1 MTAKQTVQQEDLFKL
16 KSVTNPVLS
25 PDASEAVFIVTQ
37 IDKEENTYHAH
48 LHHLDV
54 NTGNSTQWTY
64 GKERVSQ
71 PQWSP
76 DGSRV
81 AFLSTRDDKNQLF
94 VMHSTGGEARKLTDY
109 QNGVSSYLWSP
120 CGTKIWLS
128 GTVVDG
134 KTFADKEEKDEKKQ
148 PEALRV
154 TTMKYKAD
162 GAGFVKDDRHSQI
175 GCLDLESGEIT
186 AFTEDPFHH
195 SLQAVSHCGKKL
207 VIGVN
212 RTENTDFDFR
222 QPLMLVDVETKEETV
237 LVDEQGYFGGA
248 AFSENDRYIAYGGS
262 DRTFENA
269 THSELY
275 VYDCE
280 NRTTLNLTEALDAP
294 VGDAVV
300 ADHQQGP
307 NPPEAV
313 WTEGDYL
320 YFQVTTMGDVRL
332 YFADLEGSLYPASP
346 ESEHV
351 YDYDVAKNG
360 QFALAAIS
368 DPVNPGELYR
378 LDIATGER
386 KALTSFNETY
396 VADTIL
402 IQPETIQLEG
412 AGGFDVHGWLLKPAN
427 YKEGSKYPL
436 VVNIHG
442 GPHAMYGN
450 SFFHE
455 MQVLAAQGW
464 GVLYINPRGSH
475 GYSQAF
481 VDAVRGDYGGGD
493 YQDIMDAL
501 DDVLERQDW
510 IDKDRL
516 GVTGGSYG
524 GFMTNWIVGHT
535 DRFKAAVTQRSI
547 SNWISF
553 FGVSDIGYYFS
564 DWQIKADMTDVET
577 LWKHSPLKYAENV
590 KTPLL
595 ILHSENDLRCPIE
608 QAEQLYITLKS
619 MHKET
624 EFVRFPEA
632 DHNLSRTGKPNLR
645 ITRLNEL
652 TGWFEKYL

>member
-1 MTAKQTVQQEDLFKL
+1 MTAKQTVQHKDLL
-16 KSVTNPVLS
+16 DIQSVTNPVLS
-25 PDASEAVFIVTQ
+25 PDAAEAIFIVTQ
-37 IDKEENTYHAH
+37 IDEKENTYHAH
-48 LHHLDV
+48 LHHVQVDS
-54 NTGNSTQWTY
+54 GKSTQWTY

-76 DGSRV
+76 DGSQV
-81 AFLSTRDDKNQLF
+81 AFLSTRDEKNQLYLLQAA
-94 VMHSTGGEARKLTDY
+94 GGEARKLTDY
-109 QNGVSSYLWSP
+109 ETGVTRFLWSP
-120 CGTKIWLS
+120 CGKKIWLTS
-128 GTVVDG
+128 TLEDG
-134 KTFADKEEKDEKKQ
+134 KTFTDKKEKEENKQ

-162 GAGFVKDDRHSQI
+162 GAGFVKEDHHSQI
-175 GCLDLESGEIT
+175 GCLDLDTEEIT
-186 AFTEDPFHH
+186 AFTNELFHH
-195 SLQAVSHCGKKL
+195 SLNAISHCGKKL

-212 RTENTDFDFR
+212 RAENKDFDFR
-222 QPLMLVDVETKEETV
+222 QPLYLVDVETKEEKT
-237 LVDEQGYFGGA
+237 LVDEEGYFGGA
-248 AFSENDRYIAYGGS
+248 TFSEDDRYIAYTGS
-262 DRTFENA
+262 VRTFENA

-275 VYDCE
+275 IYDTE
-280 NRTTLNLTEALDAP
+280 NQTTLNLTEGLDAP
-294 VGDAVV
+294 LGDAVV
-300 ADHQQGP
+300 ADTQQGP
-307 NPPEAV
+307 NPPDAV
-313 WTEGDYL
+313 WTEGNYL

-346 ESEHV
+346 ESEHI

-360 QFALAAIS
+360 LFALAAIS
-368 DPVNPGELYR
+368 NPVNPGELYR

-386 KALTSFNETY
+386 EALTSFNETY
-396 VADTIL
+396 VNDTIL
-402 IQPETIQLEG
+402 VQPETIQMEG
-412 AGGFDVHGWLLKPAN
+412 AGGFDVHGWLMKPAT
-427 YKEGSKYPL
+427 YKEGSHYPL

-475 GYSQAF
+475 GYSQEF

-501 DDVLERQDW
+501 DDVLENHEW
-510 IDKDRL
+510 IDKEKL

-564 DWQIKADMTDVET
+564 DWQIKADMTDVDK

-595 ILHSENDLRCPIE
+595 IIHSENDLRCPIE

-624 EFVRFPEA
+624 EFVRFPES

-652 TGWFEKYL
+652 TSWFEKYL

>member
-1 MTAKQTVQQEDLFKL
+1 MTGRQMVRQEDLFEL

-37 IDKEENTYHAH
+37 IDKEENAYHAH

-54 NTGNSTQWTY
+54 ESGSAMQWTY

-76 DGSRV
+76 DGKRV
-81 AFLSTRDDKNQLF
+81 AFLSTRDEKNQLF
-94 VMHSTGGEARKLTDY
+94 VMQVAGGEARRLTDY
-109 QNGVSSYLWSP
+109 ETGVNSFLWAP
-120 CGTKIWLS
+120 CGTKVWLTS
-128 GTVVDG
+128 TLEDG
-134 KTFADKEEKDEKKQ
+134 KTFTDKEEKDEKKQ

-162 GAGFVKDDRHSQI
+162 GAGFVKEDRHSQI
-175 GCLDLESGEIT
+175 GCLNLESGEIT

-207 VIGVN
+207 VVGVN
-212 RTENTDFDFR
+212 RAENKDFDFR
-222 QPLMLVDVETKEETV
+222 QPLILVDVETKEETV

-248 AFSENDRYIAYGGS
+248 SFSEDDRYIAYGGS

-269 THSELY
+269 THSDLY

-280 NRTTLNLTEALDAP
+280 NKTTLNLTEALDAP
-294 VGDAVV
+294 LGDAVV
-300 ADHQQGP
+300 ADHQQGS

-313 WTEGDYL
+313 WTEGNYL

-360 QFALAAIS
+360 QFAIVAVS
-368 DPVNPGELYR
+368 TPVNPGELYR
-378 LDIATGER
+378 LDILTGER
-386 KALTSFNETY
+386 KAYTTFNENY
-396 VADTIL
+396 VADTL
-402 IQPETIQLEG
+402 LVQPEAIQLEG
-412 AGGFDVHGWLLKPAN
+412 AGGFDVHGWLMKPAN
-427 YKEGSKYPL
+427 YEASNTYPL

-455 MQVLAAQGW
+455 MQVLAAKGW

-493 YQDIMDAL
+493 YQDIMDAI
-501 DDVLERQDW
+501 DDVLKNNSW
-510 IDKDRL
+510 IDKDQL

-564 DWQIKADMTDVET
+564 DWQIKADMTDVDT
-577 LWKHSPLKYAENV
+577 LWKHSPLKYAEDV

-619 MHKET
+619 MKKET
-624 EFVRFPEA
+624 EFVRFPES

-645 ITRLNEL
+645 ITRLKEL
-652 TGWFEKYL
+652 TGWFQKYL

>member
-1 MTAKQTVQQEDLFKL
+1 MTTKQLVQKEDLFTL

-25 PDASEAVFIVTQ
+25 PDGTEAVFIVTQ
-37 IDKEENTYHAH
+37 IAKEENAYHAH
-48 LHHLDV
+48 LHHLDIESG
-54 NTGNSTQWTY
+54 TSAQWTY

-76 DGSRV
+76 DGRSV
-81 AFLSTRDDKNQLF
+81 AFLSTRNEKNQLY
-94 VMHSTGGEARKLTDY
+94 VMQAAGGEARRLTDY
-109 QNGVSSYLWSP
+109 ETGVNSFLWSP
-120 CGTKIWLS
+120 CGTKIWLTS
-128 GTVVDG
+128 TLEDG
-134 KTFADKEEKDEKKQ
+134 KTFTDETVKDDKKL

-162 GAGFVKDDRHSQI
+162 GAGFVKTNRHSQI
-175 GCLDLESGEIT
+175 GCLDIDSGEIT
-186 AFTEDPFHH
+186 AFTDEPFHH
-195 SLQAVSHCGKKL
+195 SLDAISHDGRKL

-212 RTENTDFDFR
+212 RNENKDFDFS
-222 QPLMLVDVETKEETV
+222 QPLLLVDIETKEETT

-248 AFSENDRYIAYGGS
+248 AFSHDDRYIAYGGS

-269 THSELY
+269 THGELY
-275 VYDCE
+275 VYDSTSG
-280 NRTTLNLTEALDAP
+280 TTQKLTEALDAP
-294 VGDAVV
+294 LGDAVV

-313 WTEGDYL
+313 WTEGNYL
-320 YFQVTTMGDVRL
+320 YFAVSVMGDVRL
-332 YFADLEGSLYPASP
+332 YFADLDGSLYPASP
-346 ESEHV
+346 EGEHV
-351 YDYDVAKNG
+351 YDYDVAKDG
-360 QFALAAIS
+360 TFALAAIT
-368 DPVNPGELYR
+368 DPVNPGELYK
-378 LDIATGER
+378 LDIATGE
-386 KALTSFNETY
+386 KTAMTSFNESY
-396 VADTIL
+396 VTDTVL
-402 IQPETIQLEG
+402 VQPEAIQFDG
-412 AGGFDVHGWLLKPAN
+412 ANGYTVHGWLMKPAT
-427 YKEGSKYPL
+427 YKDGTNYPL
-436 VVNIHG
+436 VVNVHG

-475 GYSQAF
+475 GYSQGF

-501 DDVLERQDW
+501 DHVIAENDW
-510 IDKDRL
+510 IDTGRL

-564 DWQIKADMTDVET
+564 DWQINADMTDVDT
-577 LWKHSPLKYAENV
+577 LWQHSPLKYAENV

-624 EFVRFPEA
+624 EFVRFPES

-645 ITRLNEL
+645 ITRLDEI

>member
-1 MTAKQTVQQEDLFKL
+1 MTAKQMVQQEDLFKL

-25 PDASEAVFIVTQ
+25 PDASQAVFIVTQ
-37 IDKEENTYHAH
+37 IDQEENAYHAH
-48 LHHLDV
+48 LHHLDMES
-54 NTGNSTQWTY
+54 GSSAQWTY

-76 DGSRV
+76 DGSQV
-81 AFLSTRDDKNQLF
+81 AFLSTREEKNQLY
-94 VMHSTGGEARKLTDY
+94 VMYVAGGEARKLTEY
-109 QNGVSSYLWSP
+109 ETGVNSFLWSP
-120 CGTKIWLS
+120 CGKKVWLTS
-128 GTVVDG
+128 TLEDG
-134 KTFADKEEKDEKKQ
+134 KTFTDKEEKDEKKL

-162 GAGFVKDDRHSQI
+162 GAGFVKEDRHSQI
-175 GCLDLESGEIT
+175 GCLNLETEEIT
-186 AFTEDPFHH
+186 AFTEEPFHH
-195 SLQAVSHCGKKL
+195 SLQTVSHCGKKL

-212 RTENTDFDFR
+212 RAENKDFDFR
-222 QPLMLVDVETKEETV
+222 QPLAIVDVETKEETV
-237 LVDEQGYFGGA
+237 LADEQGYFGGA
-248 AFSENDRYIAYGGS
+248 TFSEDDRYIAYGGS

-280 NRTTLNLTEALDAP
+280 NKSTLNLTEALDAP
-294 VGDAVV
+294 IGDAVV

-313 WTEGDYL
+313 WTEGNYL

-332 YFADLEGSLYPASP
+332 YFADLEGSLYPATP

-351 YDYDVAKNG
+351 YDYDVSKNG

-378 LDIATGER
+378 IDISTGER
-386 KALTSFNETY
+386 KAMTSFNETY
-396 VADTIL
+396 VAETIL
-402 IQPETIQLEG
+402 VQPETVHLEG
-412 AGGFDVHGWLLKPAN
+412 VGGFDVHGWIMKPAN
-427 YKEGSKYPL
+427 YKEGTQYPL

-501 DDVLERQDW
+501 DNALNKHDW

-535 DRFKAAVTQRSI
+535 NRFKAAVTQRSI

-564 DWQIKADMTDVET
+564 DWQIKADMTDVDT
-577 LWKHSPLKYAENV
+577 LWKHSPLNYAGNV
-590 KTPLL
+590 TTPLL

-619 MHKET
+619 MKKET
-624 EFVRFPEA
+624 EFVRFPES